1 MNRVILKGRLTSDV
15 ELKQTANNISVVRAT
30 LAVNRDFKDK
40 ESGEY
45 QTDFISIQAWRKTAE
60 FLAKY
65 TSKGQEILIEGALH
79 NNNYEKSD
87 GTKVYGYIVTAER
100 AEFCGAKGS
109 NGSSSETPN
118 NSNSLGDLSGFEEI
132 LSDGDIPF

>member
-1 MNRVILKGRLTSDV
+1 MNRIVLKGRLVADP
-15 ELKQTANNISVVRAT
+15 ELRVTQSNISHARFK
-30 LAVNRDFKDK
+30 LAMDKYTGKDGEKSADFIDCDAWR
-40 ESGEY
+40 G
-45 QTDFISIQAWRKTAE
+45 TADFIS
-60 FLAKY
+60 KY
-65 TSKGQEILIEGALH
+65 FSKGQEILIEGALH

-100 AEFCGAKGS
+100 AEFCGSKSS

>member
-1 MNRVILKGRLTSDV
+1 MNKIILKGRMVSDP
-15 ELKQTANNISVVRAT
+15 ELRVTQSNISHVRFKV
-30 LAVNRDFKDK
+30 AVDKYTGKDGEKAADFIDCDAWR
-40 ESGEY
+40 G
-45 QTDFISIQAWRKTAE
+45 TADFIS
-60 FLAKY
+60 KY
-65 TSKGQEILIEGALH
+65 FSKGQEILIEGALH

-118 NSNSLGDLSGFEEI
+118 NSNPLGDLSGFEEI
-132 LSDGDIPF
+132 LSDGDVPF